1 MFFKSIRFTLTLWYS
16 ATLAVILVL
25 FCTGIYLSFRQQIFR
40 EVDRE
45 LLAIAEALASP
56 TLDPF
61 RDTAPSV
68 FDKVLDDFVGPKGA
82 GKFVQILDSSGA
94 VKAGSKNLDE
104 VSSPIFKTD
113 MYAAGRGKV
122 VYSTREG
129 SPAGLFRSIS
139 LPVFAGG
146 KLREVIQ
153 VGTSLRDEIEDLDR
167 IVVVFLVTIPLFL
180 LLLGAGGWFLAGRA
194 LKPVEFITTSAR
206 KITAENLGLRL
217 VVANPRDEIGR
228 LAETFNATLARLEE
242 SFVRTRRFSVNIS
255 HELRTPLTILQGNT
269 EIGLK
274 CANEPDEFRDI
285 LQSNLDEIS
294 RMSNILERLLEL
306 SRADEGKL
314 ALVIEELE
322 LSAFI
327 RELVLEMQPLAAEK
341 KIVLSCAAADRL
353 NVQGDRKRLYQLL
366 AALVDNAI
374 RYTPAGG
381 DVLVTL
387 EGDAGRAKV
396 SVRDSGVGIAMEDLP
411 HIFDRFYRVDEARN
425 RAHGGSG
432 LGLSLAKSFVLAHGG
447 QIEVESAPGQGSIF
461 TVYLPLAAMD
471 IPG

>member
-1 MFFKSIRFTLTLWYS
+1 MFFKSIRFKLTLWYS
-16 ATLAVILVL
+16 ATLAAILVL

-45 LLAIAEALASP
+45 LLAIAESLASP

-68 FDKVLDDFVGPKGA
+68 FDKVLDDFIGPKGA
-82 GKFVQILDSSGA
+82 GKFIQILDNSGA
-94 VKAGSKNLDE
+94 VKAGSKNLAE
-104 VSSPIFKTD
+104 VSNPVFKTD
-113 MYAAGRGKV
+113 MYAASRGKV
-122 VYSTREG
+122 VYSTRG
-129 SPAGLFRSIS
+129 SSPAGLFRSIS
-139 LPVFAGG
+139 LPVFGGG

-167 IVVVFLVTIPLFL
+167 ILVVFLVTIPLSL
-180 LLLGAGGWFLAGRA
+180 LLLGAGGWFLAGQA

-206 KITAENLGLRL
+206 KISAENLGLRL
-217 VVANPRDEIGR
+217 VVSNPRDEIGR
-228 LAETFNATLARLEE
+228 LAETFNATLARLEQ
-242 SFVRTRRFSVNIS
+242 SFVRTRRFSVDIS

-269 EIGLK
+269 EVGLK
-274 CANEPDEFRDI
+274 WAKEPAEFRDI
-285 LQSNLDEIS
+285 LQSNLDEIN
-294 RMSNILERLLEL
+294 RMSNILERLQEL

-314 ALVIEELE
+314 SLVVEEVE

-327 RELVLEMQPLAAEK
+327 TELVSEMRPLADEK
-341 KIVLSCAAADRL
+341 KVVLSYTAADEL
-353 NVQGDRKRLYQLL
+353 KVHGDRKRLHQLL
-366 AALVDNAI
+366 AALVDNAV

-381 DVLVTL
+381 GVVVTL
-387 EGDAGRAKV
+387 EGCAGYAKI
-396 SVRDSGVGIAMEDLP
+396 SVRDSGVGIATEDIP

-432 LGLSLAKSFVLAHGG
+432 LGLSLAKSFAQAHGG
-447 QIEVESAPGQGSIF
+447 KIEVESTPGHGSVF
-461 TVYLPLAAMD
+461 MVYLPLAATN